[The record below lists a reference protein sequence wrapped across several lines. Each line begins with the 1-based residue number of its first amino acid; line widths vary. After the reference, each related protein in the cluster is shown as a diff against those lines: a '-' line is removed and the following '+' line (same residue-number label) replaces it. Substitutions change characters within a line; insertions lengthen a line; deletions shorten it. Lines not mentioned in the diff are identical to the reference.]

1 VTIGKSPRP
10 TETAVRRTTTAALLA
25 AAALAATTALA
36 APSAATAPFPDVI
49 PLPDGF
55 QPEGIASG
63 PGTTVYAGSL
73 RDGAIW
79 SGDLRTGEGDV
90 LVEGAGAPAVGVE
103 YDAANDR
110 LWVAGGASGEVRVY
124 DASSGELLEQWSVD
138 SAGFLNDVVVTAD
151 AAYVTDSQFQVL
163 VVIPTP
169 SGELGGEL
177 SQLPLTGDL
186 VYLPGFN
193 ANGIEAAAGVLLI
206 VQSNTGL
213 LFRVDPT
220 TGATEAV
227 DLQGA
232 SLTAGDGIY
241 LQGRTLYVV
250 QNRLDTVARIQLSG
264 DLRSGVLTAS
274 LTDPDLDIP
283 TTATVAAGRLYAV
296 NARFGT
302 PPGDDTAYDIVLV
315 PTR

>member
-1 VTIGKSPRP
+1 
-10 TETAVRRTTTAALLA
+10 VRRTTTAALLA
-25 AAALAATTALA
+25 AAALTATTALA
-36 APSAATAPFPDVI
+36 APSSATAPFPEVI

-63 PGTTVYAGSL
+63 PGTTAYVGSL
-73 RDGAIW
+73 ADGAIW
-79 SGDLRTGEGDV
+79 SGDLRTGEGGL

-124 DASSGELLEQWSVD
+124 DASTGELLDIWTVEG
-138 SAGFLNDVVVTAD
+138 ALFLNDVVVTAD
-151 AAYVTDSQFQVL
+151 AAYVTDSQVQAL
-163 VVIPTP
+163 VVIETP
-169 SGELGGEL
+169 GGELGGEV

-186 VYLPGFN
+186 TYLPGFN
-193 ANGIEAAAGVLLI
+193 ANGIEAASGFLLV

-213 LFRVDPT
+213 LFRVDPD
-220 TGATEAV
+220 TGVSQVV

-250 QNRLDTVARIQLSG
+250 RNQLDLVAEVQLSG
-264 DLRSGVLTAS
+264 DLTSGS
-274 LTDPDLDIP
+274 LVAELVDEDLDVP

-302 PPGDDTAYDIVLV
+302 PPGATTGYDIVLV
-315 PTR
+315 SSR